1 MFFTVY
7 GNNHIPENYNNNN
20 VGMKDDILFK
30 YYYAFVIIRFGCFV
44 NFWKWYDTY
53 DVYSIYFN
61 VQSCTEKK
69 KQTSFK
75 VCKLTR

>member
-7 GNNHIPENYNNNN
+7 GNNHIPEKYNNNN

-30 YYYAFVIIRFGCFV
+30 YYYAFVIIRFLCFV
-44 NFWKWYDTY
+44 T
-53 DVYSIYFN
+53 S
-61 VQSCTEKK
+61 EKGMIHMMYTVFISMFSPALK
-69 KQTSFK
+69 KPTSFK